1 MAGFE
6 QGTAGVG
13 SDRSTNHCT
22 FFVYFFLCV
31 FKKAINGHLFLIKVC
46 CWYQQK
52 YFILSFSYLQI
63 YTLYVHSSV
72 VFMAQKNYMPIGSS
86 SPVVTG
92 GDL

>member
-72 VFMAQKNYMPIGSS
+72 VFMA
-86 SPVVTG
+86 
-92 GDL
+92 